1 VTEITSSKINNI
13 QNQKVVCIDCSIAT
27 DNGDILA
34 GLLVVDARTSSPQTI
49 TDLSTGFR
57 YSVQLPEQV
66 ENQGLVSSLDNCKLM
81 ILGFG
86 DVPILTHSNG

>member
-1 VTEITSSKINNI
+1 VTEITIINNL
-13 QNQKVVCIDCSIAT
+13 QNQKVVAIDSSI
-27 DNGDILA
+27 DNGDIVA

-66 ENQGLVSSLDNCKLM
+66 ENQGLVSSLDNCKLL

-86 DVPILTHSNG
+86 E